1 MSDMKSRG
9 TAGEDLAARFLEY
22 KGLTILT
29 RNFSCRYGEIDLV
42 ARDGEDT
49 VFVEVKLRR
58 NADYGYAAEAVT
70 PSKRAKLR
78 RTALFWLQ
86 RFGEVPARFDVLE
99 IYDEYTPVRIHW
111 IRNAF

>member
-1 MSDMKSRG
+1 MSTRSRG
-9 TAGEDLAARFLEY
+9 TAGEDLAARFLEH
-22 KGLTILT
+22 KGLAILA

-70 PSKRAKLR
+70 PSKRTKLK

-86 RFGEVPARFDVLE
+86 RFGVLE

-111 IRNAF
+111 IKNAF

>member
-1 MSDMKSRG
+1 MSTRSRG

-22 KGLTILT
+22 KGLEILT
-29 RNFSCRYGEIDLV
+29 RNFSCRYGEIDLI

-58 NADYGYAAEAVT
+58 NSDFAAAAEAVT
-70 PSKRAKLR
+70 TAKRAKLR

-99 IYDEYTPVRIHW
+99 IYDEFTPVRIHW